1 MLQDICRRQA
11 HVEVSTLLDNF
22 EGMLDEAKQAP
33 VPRRGLTP
41 RARRNSDEQLA
52 ASNIQT
58 WG

>member
-1 MLQDICRRQA
+1 M
-11 HVEVSTLLDNF
+11 EVSTLLDNF